1 MGPPGP
7 SLRLVAG
14 QPAPISAAC
23 ARLFCARARAPRPA
37 PRARS
42 AVQRVGKEGC
52 ARTRGAR
59 AGLVPG
65 PGPAHRPCPPGCRG
79 GKEAAELRVGTRR
92 AVRSAEPEPDAA
104 AATATCAA
112 VIKVGRPR
120 AASRAFPRYAMCARC
135 ASRLQRPGR
144 DAGLGEPRGTRRGA
158 GDETSST
165 SA

>member
-1 MGPPGP
+1 MRPDPGRTGGA
-7 SLRLVAG
+7 SAG
-14 QPAPISAAC
+14 
-23 ARLFCARARAPRPA
+23 PRPRPSA
-37 PRARS
+37 PPSRLS
-42 AVQRVGKEGC
+42 
-52 ARTRGAR
+52 
-59 AGLVPG
+59 
-65 PGPAHRPCPPGCRG
+65 G